1 MGASKVVYKL
11 ERKNHIPEMGNKAVG
26 LQALLRLGKRVPQ
39 TYVVSAHAWR
49 RYQQGDKQL
58 NQQIAA
64 EISTILD
71 PNSLYAIRSS
81 ANLEDSFD
89 NSLAGL
95 FTTVLNVQGYHDI
108 QQAISAVW
116 SSASTTMIQ
125 EHLLKRDLQS
135 DQLWMAVLIQEMI
148 TPRYS
153 GVVFSRNP
161 ITGARETVIEAVSGL
176 GSQLV
181 QDGITPDR
189 WVYRRGEFREEP
201 TSSLVPQGVITEII
215 RETGDLALRCKKDLD
230 LEWVYDGNTI
240 YWLQMREITALRNL
254 PMYSN
259 QISREMVAGLIKPMI
274 WSVNIPL
281 VNGAWIRLLTEVIG
295 PNELE
300 PHTLAKSFHY
310 RSYFNMGL
318 LGQIF
323 ERVGIPAESLEM
335 MWGIAPK
342 GASKFKY
349 KPGLQAM
356 RLLPSVLH
364 FLWDKWSLNKRLPV
378 ELGALEAQYRQIDL
392 TNVDRLSDAKLIEA
406 IDQLFVSN
414 QEVAYLNIVIPLWMY
429 GFNTIL
435 RNQMKKI
442 NVEIANL
449 DMQLSTAE
457 FYPFNPVFRLEK
469 LNQIFQKLTPD
480 QQAFVRSATYEQ
492 VIRAEQMNEFSA
504 GLVDLLGQ
512 FGHLSDN
519 GNDFSSVPW
528 RESPDMILKL
538 VTNYELRTTSAAVEK
553 MRFESIPMAF
563 TKRQLIGR
571 VYRQTRQMILQR
583 ERISYLYSFGY
594 GLFRIYFMEL
604 GKRFARQGWI
614 AQAED
619 IFYLDYDTACKLVEQ
634 GQPAH
639 DLLKDIAG
647 QKAAMDQAQHLTMPP
662 IIYGDQP
669 PPIQTSAVR
678 KLIGT
683 PTSSGYC
690 TGRLKVVKGLQ
701 DFGKVKAGDVLAIPF
716 SDVGWTPLFSSIA
729 GVIAES
735 GGILSHSSI
744 IAREFGIPA
753 VVSVFGSMQLQDGT
767 LVTIDGYKGEVI
779 IHEEEVNECA

>member
-1 MGASKVVYKL
+1 MQIKKAIYNL
-11 ERKNHIPEMGNKAVG
+11 ERKNRIPDMGNKAVG
-26 LQALLRLGKRVPQ
+26 LQWLLQLGKRIPQ
-39 TYVVSAHAWR
+39 TYVVSGVAWR
-49 RYQQGDKQL
+49 RQQQDDDSLSLQMA
-58 NQQIAA
+58 N
-64 EISTILD
+64 EIEANLD
-71 PNSLYAIRSS
+71 PSTMYAVRSS

-95 FTTVLNVQGYHDI
+95 FATVLNVHGYDEI
-108 QQAISAVW
+108 QKAIDVVW
-116 SSASTTMIQ
+116 SSANTQMIQ
-125 EHLLKRDLQS
+125 DHLIKRGLQS
-135 DQLWMAVLIQEMI
+135 SELWMAVLIQEMI
-148 TPRYS
+148 TPLYS

-161 ITGARETVIEAVSGL
+161 ITGVREMVIEAVSGL

-189 WVYRRGEFREEP
+189 WVYRRGEFTEEP
-201 TSSLVPQGVITEII
+201 SSCEMPQKVIMDII
-215 RETGDLALRCKKDLD
+215 RETGDLARRCKKDLD
-230 LEWVYDGNTI
+230 LEWVYDGSTL
-240 YWLQMREITALRNL
+240 YWLQMREITALRTL

-281 VNGAWIRLLTEVIG
+281 VNGAWIRMLTEVIG

-300 PHTLAKSFHY
+300 PHTLAKLFHY
-310 RSYFNMGL
+310 RSYFNMSL

-342 GASKFKY
+342 GSTKFKY

-356 RLLPSVLH
+356 RLLPSFLH

-378 ELGALEAQYRQIDL
+378 ELGVLEAQYHQIDL
-392 TNVDRLSDAKLIEA
+392 TNIDRFSDMQLIEG
-406 IDQLFVSN
+406 IDHLFVSN

-429 GFNTIL
+429 GFNSLL

-442 NVEIANL
+442 NVEMSNL
-449 DMQLSTAE
+449 DMQLNTAE

-469 LNQIFQKLTPD
+469 LNQIFQELTPD
-480 QQAFVRSATYEQ
+480 QQVFVRGATYEEIMHTQ
-492 VIRAEQMNEFSA
+492 QMDEFCAAMS
-504 GLVDLLGQ
+504 DLLTQ

-519 GNDFSSVPW
+519 GNDFSCVPW
-528 RESPDMILKL
+528 RESPDMILKM
-538 VTNYELRTTSAAVEK
+538 VIDYEMRTAPSTAEK
-553 MRFESIPMAF
+553 MRLELISMPFM
-563 TKRQLIGR
+563 KRIMVGR
-571 VYRQTRQMILQR
+571 LFRQTRKLMLQR
-583 ERISYLYSFGY
+583 ERISYLYTLGY
-594 GLFRIYFMEL
+594 GLFRIYFLEL
-604 GKRFARQGWI
+604 GNRFFRKGWI

-619 IFYLDYDTACKLVEQ
+619 IFYLDYDTVRKLVQ
-634 GQPAH
+634 DGQPTQ
-639 DLLKDIAG
+639 DLISVVAG
-647 QKAAMDQAQHLTMPP
+647 HKKAMDQAEHIILPP

-669 PPIQTSAVR
+669 PPIETSSAR

-716 SDVGWTPLFSSIA
+716 SDVGWVPLFSSIA

-753 VVSVFGSMQLQDGT
+753 VVSVLGSMQLQDGI

-779 IHEEEVNECA
+779 IHEEEVDECA

>member
-1 MGASKVVYKL
+1 
-11 ERKNHIPEMGNKAVG
+11 MGNKAAG
-26 LQALLRLGKRVPQ
+26 LQWLLRLGKLIPK
-39 TYVVSAHAWR
+39 TYVVSGVAWR
-49 RYQQGDKQL
+49 RHQQDADNLSLQL
-58 NQQIAA
+58 ASEIAA
-64 EISTILD
+64 NFD
-71 PNSLYAIRSS
+71 PSILYAVRSS

-89 NSLAGL
+89 NSMAGL
-95 FTTVLNVQGYHDI
+95 FTTVLNVHGYAEI
-108 QQAISAVW
+108 QEAVGTVW
-116 SSASTTMIQ
+116 SSASSSMIQ
-125 EHLLKRDLQS
+125 EHLQKRGLQR

-148 TPRYS
+148 TPSYS

-181 QDGITPDR
+181 QHGITPDR
-189 WVYRRGEFREEP
+189 WVYRRGEFTEEP
-201 TSSLVPQGVITEII
+201 GSCQMPQEVITEII
-215 RETGDLALRCKKDLD
+215 RETGDLTRRTRKDLD
-230 LEWVYDGNTI
+230 LEWVYDGSKL
-240 YWLQMREITALRNL
+240 YWLQMREITALRSL

-281 VNGAWIRLLTEVIG
+281 VNGAWIRILTEVIG

-300 PHTLAKSFHY
+300 PHTLAKLFHY
-310 RSYFNMGL
+310 RSYFNMSL

-323 ERVGIPAESLEM
+323 ERVGIPADSLEM

-342 GASKFKY
+342 GSTKFKY

-356 RLLPSVLH
+356 RLLPGVLH

-378 ELGALEAQYRQIDL
+378 ELSALEAIYHQIDL
-392 TNVDRLSDAKLIEA
+392 TQIDHMSEKQLIEG
-406 IDQLFVSN
+406 IDHLFISN

-429 GFNTIL
+429 GFNAML
-435 RNQMKKI
+435 RNQLNKI
-442 NVEIANL
+442 NVEMSRL
-449 DMQLSTAE
+449 DMQLNTAE

-480 QQAFVRSATYEQ
+480 QQAFVRMATYEE
-492 VIRAEQMNEFSA
+492 VMNAEQLNEFSA
-504 GLVDLLGQ
+504 AMSDLLTQ

-538 VTNYELRTTSAAVEK
+538 VVDYELRSASSAAEK
-553 MRFESIPMAF
+553 MSFKSIPMPF

-571 VYRQTRQMILQR
+571 IYRQTRQLMLQR
-583 ERISYLYSFGY
+583 ERISYLYTLGY
-594 GLFRIYFMEL
+594 GLFRIYFLEL

-614 AQAED
+614 TQAED
-619 IFYLDYDTACKLVEQ
+619 IFYLDFDIVRTLVEDGHPSQ
-634 GQPAH
+634 NLMALVARH
-639 DLLKDIAG
+639 K
-647 QKAAMDQAQHLTMPP
+647 KAMDQAQHVTMPP
-662 IIYGDQP
+662 IIYGDKP
-669 PPIQTSAVR
+669 PPIETSATR

-701 DFGKVKAGDVLAIPF
+701 DFAKVKAGDVLAIPF

-753 VVSVFGSMQLQDGT
+753 VVSVLGSMQLEDGI

-779 IHEEEVNECA
+779 IHEEEVDECA